1 MRAGAEA
8 VEVEQPSSGTYSS
21 EPGPRGCHTRRA
33 NGELCAAVPL
43 RGRPFCKGHSGG
55 GFADPAA
62 ASAKGHAVQRENARR
77 RAALRLV
84 LGDTRSFSARGA
96 LRAQTVA
103 RAAEI
108 ASRTVDA
115 VLDPDVPAERAA
127 RLALD
132 LVEAVEPRAELVVS
146 TPLPSSVDDV
156 SELGLREL
164 LALSQ
169 QHSIPLP
176 AELAEPAQD
185 TAQAQS

>member
-1 MRAGAEA
+1 
-8 VEVEQPSSGTYSS
+8 
-21 EPGPRGCHTRRA
+21 
-33 NGELCAAVPL
+33 
-43 RGRPFCKGHSGG
+43 
-55 GFADPAA
+55 
-62 ASAKGHAVQRENARR
+62 
-77 RAALRLV
+77 
-84 LGDTRSFSARGA
+84 